1 MACEICCHVYCL
13 VELES
18 VTELRWKEGS
28 PESGRHH
35 LLKIIDSYVADE
47 TVGLVKPA
55 QGITL
60 YLCPS
65 QGKAAQILADHLPKE
80 HLGSLTVL
88 GTSII
93 GVVVWRTSHA
103 SSMAQNINPE
113 PHSTGQPIGAL
124 LQDDRNSNKVDKVNS
139 ANFPKTMNMAAVSEL
154 QIHSEDVPSPRGYC
168 ESKLESPIN
177 KSASVLDPVE
187 EPKGDVLA
195 KSSPQMV
202 DAEESRTVNGLTPE
216 SAMQCSITPDAALT
230 HYSIWEA
237 TIQHESS
244 RTNIVLIFKS
254 GEKPSTRQWHRF
266 LRIEGRV
273 RLSALK
279 EFIIELPKSRS
290 RTIMVTE
297 LRWKEGSLESGRHHL
312 LKTIDSY
319 TANETVGLVK
329 PAQGI
334 TLYLCPPQGKAG
346 QILADHLPKEHLHS
360 LTMSRTSIIGV
371 VVWQRPH
378 VSSRV
383 PSRQDCS
390 KRQATI
396 SSSSP
401 MISKPSSRSSNASHH
416 EVLAADIPPGVGS
429 GVVRHQDGLSA
440 EYNLVSVSNS
450 AADVTRTQSYRSHQH
465 PVHTSDPIEEIIRKY
480 DKPYSEGNLQQERI
494 VQQPHH
500 PYQQYHQQLQ
510 HHSMR
515 QYHMARNSQ
524 SPLAYTQHQH
534 TAMPVRARPL
544 IYGHPMQPAQQSN
557 SGVPDD
563 GSQTH
568 VTRPWY
574 LR

>member
-1 MACEICCHVYCL
+1 MEPAGELIMRPPSRAAAPASKPRDNANCPLDNAQTVTVL
-13 VELES
+13 V
-18 VTELRWKEGS
+18 
-28 PESGRHH
+28 
-35 LLKIIDSYVADE
+35 LKILFSYIDYLSLVLQIIDSYTADE
-47 TVGLVKPA
+47 TVGIVKPA

-80 HLGSLTVL
+80 HLG
-88 GTSII
+88 
-93 GVVVWRTSHA
+93 
-103 SSMAQNINPE
+103 
-113 PHSTGQPIGAL
+113 QPIGAL
-124 LQDDRNSNKVDKVNS
+124 LQDDRNSNKVDKANS
-139 ANFPKTMNMAAVSEL
+139 ANLPKTMNMAAVSEF
-154 QIHSEDVPSPRGYC
+154 QIHSEDVPSQQSYC
-168 ESKLESPIN
+168 ESKLESPMN
-177 KSASVLDPVE
+177 KPASVLDPVE

-202 DAEESRTVNGLTPE
+202 DAEESRTVNGLTTE
-216 SAMQCSITPDAALT
+216 SSMQCKITPDVSLT
-230 HYSIWEA
+230 RHSIWEA

-244 RTNIVLIFKS
+244 RTNIVVIFKS
-254 GEKPSTRQWHRF
+254 GEKPSTHQWHRF

-279 EFIIELPKSRS
+279 EFLIELLKSRS
-290 RTIMVTE
+290 RTILVTE

-334 TLYLCPPQGKAG
+334 TLYLCPSQGKAA
-346 QILADHLPKEHLHS
+346 QILADHLPKEHLRS
-360 LTMSRTSIIGV
+360 LTVSRTSIIGV

-378 VSSRV
+378 ASSRV
-383 PSRQDCS
+383 PSWQDFS

-401 MISKPSSRSSNASHH
+401 MISKPSSRSSNASYQ
-416 EVLAADIPPGVGS
+416 EVVAADVPPGVGS
-429 GVVRHQDGLSA
+429 RVVRHQDGLPA

-450 AADVTRTQSYRSHQH
+450 AADVTRTQSYKSHQL
-465 PVHTSDPIEEIIRKY
+465 PVHTSNDTRIEEIIRKY
-480 DKPYSEGNLQQERI
+480 DKTHSQGNLQQERI
-494 VQQPHH
+494 QQPHY

-515 QYHMARNSQ
+515 QYHMARNSH
-524 SPLAYTQHQH
+524 SPLAYTQHQN
-534 TAMPVRARPL
+534 TAMPVRGRPL
-544 IYGHPMQPAQQSN
+544 IYGHPMQPAQQSY

-568 VTRPWY
+568 VTRAWY
-574 LR
+574 LQ